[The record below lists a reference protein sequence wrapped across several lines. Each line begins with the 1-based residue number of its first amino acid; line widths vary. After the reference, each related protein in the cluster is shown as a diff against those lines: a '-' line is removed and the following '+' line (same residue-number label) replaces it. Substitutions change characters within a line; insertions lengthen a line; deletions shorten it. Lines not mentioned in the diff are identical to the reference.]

1 MYNQSI
7 GFKDETMKIEHKWAL
22 ATISVLAL
30 AALIFTKRKA
40 IMEYSKEKVW
50 DLLTEAKISTLH
62 PKVRDKAREFIN
74 KAEKEGIKL
83 RITSAFRTYAE
94 QDALYAQGRT
104 KAGSIVTNAKAGQS
118 SHNFATAIDVVPIVN
133 GNADWN
139 TDWSKIATIG
149 KSVGFSW
156 GGDWKSFKDK
166 PHFEMNFG
174 NTLAQLRSK
183 FNSGQVTD
191 GYVQL
196 A

>member
-1 MYNQSI
+1 MKTEYKWLI
-7 GFKDETMKIEHKWAL
+7 GIGL
-22 ATISVLAL
+22 G
-30 AALIFTKRKA
+30 ALIFTKRKS

-50 DLLTEAKISTLH
+50 DFNTELKINTLH

-83 RITSAFRTYAE
+83 RITSGFRTYAE

-104 KAGSIVTNAKAGQS
+104 KGGSIVTNAKAGQS
-118 SHNFATAIDVVPIVN
+118 SHNFGTAIDVVPIVN
-133 GNADWN
+133 GNANWKADWN
-139 TDWSKIATIG
+139 KIATIG

-156 GGDWKSFKDK
+156 GGDWNSFKDK

-174 NTLAQLRSK
+174 NTLAQLRKK
-183 FNSGQVTD
+183 FNNGQISD

>member
-1 MYNQSI
+1 MKTKYKWLI
-7 GFKDETMKIEHKWAL
+7 GILSAAGL
-22 ATISVLAL
+22 ASV
-30 AALIFTKRKA
+30 IFTKRKS

-62 PKVRDKAREFIN
+62 PKIRDKAREFIN
-74 KAEKEGIKL
+74 KAEKQGIKL
-83 RITSAFRTYAE
+83 RITSGFRTYAE

-104 KAGSIVTNAKAGQS
+104 KKGSIVTNAKSGQS
-118 SHNFATAIDVVPIVN
+118 SHNFGTGIDVVPIVN
-133 GNADWN
+133 GSADWH
-139 TDWSKIATIG
+139 TDWNKIATIG

-156 GGDWKSFKDK
+156 GGDWKNFKDK

-183 FNSGQVTD
+183 YNNGQISN

>member
-1 MYNQSI
+1 MKTEYKWLI
-7 GFKDETMKIEHKWAL
+7 GILSTLGLGA
-22 ATISVLAL
+22 V
-30 AALIFTKRKA
+30 IFNKRKS

-50 DLLTEAKISTLH
+50 DLLSESRIYTLH

-74 KAEKEGIKL
+74 KAEKQGIKL
-83 RITSAFRTYAE
+83 RITSAQRTYAE

-104 KAGSIVTNAKAGQS
+104 KGGSIVTNAKAGES
-118 SHNFATAIDVVPIVN
+118 SHNFGTAIDVVPIVN

-139 TDWSKIATIG
+139 TDWNKIATIG
-149 KSVGFSW
+149 KSVGFVW
-156 GGDWKSFKDK
+156 GGDWTSFKDK

-183 FNSGQVTD
+183 YNSGQLSD
-191 GYVQL
+191 GYVKL